1 MSCNIVGNKKITKNA
16 PMVENITWL
25 YILKKPEDGC
35 LLRNIL
41 SKSFDINLH
50 FSSQNLDYVAAYKY
64 NCQDKSTDD
73 L

>member
-1 MSCNIVGNKKITKNA
+1 
-16 PMVENITWL
+16 MVENITWL

-64 NCQDKSTDD
+64 ICQDKSTDD